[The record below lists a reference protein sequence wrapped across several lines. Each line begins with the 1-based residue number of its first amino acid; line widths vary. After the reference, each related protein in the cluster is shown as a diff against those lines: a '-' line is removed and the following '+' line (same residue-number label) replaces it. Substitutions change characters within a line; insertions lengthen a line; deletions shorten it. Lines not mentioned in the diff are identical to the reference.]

1 MKQKRFHKAG
11 VPMFLALGVLAASA
25 CGGSSDDKGSG
36 LDPNKGG
43 SGGSGAK
50 VGTGGGINL
59 TGGSSSGGSSA
70 KGGTTSVGV
79 GGSTSGTAGT
89 SGNVGSGGFAGADA
103 CASVSEN
110 SNKVTVA
117 LLFMVDI
124 SGSMNCPVPEA
135 DPPCMVDP
143 NKNPPYPQTRWS
155 EMNPALKGFFDSMA
169 SDGMWA
175 GISFFSRNNGS
186 CSAQD
191 YEKPDSEIALLPGAA
206 MNLDSTVDKQKPAG
220 STPTVPALEGALN
233 HANAWATAHTD
244 QNVVVVYAT
253 DGYPQGC
260 SSTKDPNTIDNAA
273 KIAAAAYGG
282 ANQIRTY
289 VLGVGPNLTDL
300 NAIAKSGGTDAAELI
315 DTGQDVTQQLTD
327 KFNAIRSAVAVE
339 CTYSV
344 PAPPAGQTLD
354 LNKVNVEYNGTE
366 VGYNNTATCD
376 QGWQYANNNS
386 QVVLCGST
394 CDQVK
399 ADPNAK
405 IQIAFGC
412 DTVIIGQPR

>member
-1 MKQKRFHKAG
+1 MKQKRSHKAR
-11 VPMFLALGVLAASA
+11 VPMFLALSALGVLAVTA
-25 CGGSSDDKGSG
+25 CGGDSDSKGGG
-36 LDPNKGG
+36 LDPAKGG

-50 VGTGGGINL
+50 VGTGGGITL
-59 TGGSSSGGSSA
+59 TGGSSSGGSSS
-70 KGGTTSVGV
+70 GGSTSVGV
-79 GGSTSGTAGT
+79 GGSTSGS

-110 SNKVTVA
+110 SNKVAVA

-124 SGSMNCPVPEA
+124 SGSMNCPVPEL
-135 DPPCMVDP
+135 DPPCTVDP
-143 NKNPPYPQTRWS
+143 NKTYPETRWS

-175 GISFFSRNNGS
+175 GLSFFSRNGS
-186 CSAQD
+186 CSEKD
-191 YEKPDSEIALLPGAA
+191 YEKPDSEIALLPSAS

-220 STPTVPALEGALN
+220 STPTVPSLQGALN
-233 HANAWATAHTD
+233 HADSWAAAHPD

-260 SSTKDPNTIDNAA
+260 SNNTIDQAA
-273 KIAAAAYGG
+273 KIAAAAYNG
-282 ANQIRTY
+282 AHQIRTY

-315 DTGQDVTQQLTD
+315 DTGQDVTKQLTD

-354 LNKVNVEYNGTE
+354 LNKVNVEYNGSE

-376 QGWQYANNNS
+376 QGWQYANNDS

-399 ADPNAK
+399 ADPSAK

>member
-244 QNVVVVYAT
+244 QNVVVVYGTPVAGSGGSGTRCPGPYRGYVNYPGTWSMRNGGQAT
-253 DGYPQGC
+253 DGTGAGNPVVYYGTPFTNMGC
-260 SSTKDPNTIDNAA
+260 
-273 KIAAAAYGG
+273 
-282 ANQIRTY
+282 
-289 VLGVGPNLTDL
+289 GPN
-300 NAIAKSGGTDAAELI
+300 
-315 DTGQDVTQQLTD
+315 
-327 KFNAIRSAVAVE
+327 
-339 CTYSV
+339 V
-344 PAPPAGQTLD
+344 PA
-354 LNKVNVEYNGTE
+354 
-366 VGYNNTATCD
+366 NN
-376 QGWQYANNNS
+376 ANPFYHFYIYFKGAVPS
-386 QVVLCGST
+386 GPYPL
-394 CDQVK
+394 K
-399 ADPNAK
+399 L
-405 IQIAFGC
+405 
-412 DTVIIGQPR
+412 VIR

>member
-1 MKQKRFHKAG
+1 MKQKRFHMAG
-11 VPMFLALGVLAASA
+11 VPMFLAFSALGVLAATA
-25 CGGSSDDKGSG
+25 CGGSSDDKGGG
-36 LDPNKGG
+36 LDLGKGG

-50 VGTGGGINL
+50 VGTGGGISVS
-59 TGGSSSGGSSA
+59 GGSSSGGSSA

-79 GGSTSGTAGT
+79 GGSTSGS
-89 SGNVGSGGFAGADA
+89 SGSVGSGGFAGEA
-103 CASVSEN
+103 CASVSET
-110 SNKVTVA
+110 SNKVAVA

-124 SGSMNCPVPEA
+124 SGSMNCPVPEL
-135 DPPCMVDP
+135 DPPCTVDP
-143 NKNPPYPQTRWS
+143 NKNPPYPETRWT
-155 EMNPALKGFFDSMA
+155 EMNPALKGFFDSMD

-175 GISFFSRNNGS
+175 GISFFSRGGS
-186 CSAQD
+186 CDAGD
-191 YEKPDSEIALLPGAA
+191 YEKPDSEIALLPGAS
-206 MNLDSTVDKQKPAG
+206 MSLDAAVAKQKPSG
-220 STPTVPALEGALN
+220 STPTVPSLQGALN
-233 HANAWATAHTD
+233 HADSWAAAHPD

-260 SSTKDPNTIDNAA
+260 SRDNTITQAA
-273 KIAAAAYGG
+273 KIAGDAYTGPH
-282 ANQIRTY
+282 QIRTY

-315 DTGQDVTQQLTD
+315 DTGQDVTKQLTD

-354 LNKVNVEYNGTE
+354 LGKVNVEYNGDQL
-366 VGYNNTATCD
+366 GYNDTTTCD
-376 QGWQYANNNS
+376 QGWQYANNNT

-412 DTVIIGQPR
+412 DTVVIGEPR

>member
-1 MKQKRFHKAG
+1 MKQKRSHKAG
-11 VPMFLALGVLAASA
+11 VPMFLALSALGVLAATA
-25 CGGSSDDKGSG
+25 CGGSDSKGGG
-36 LDPNKGG
+36 LDPAKGG

-50 VGTGGGINL
+50 VGTGGGISL
-59 TGGSSSGGSSA
+59 TGGSNSGGSSA
-70 KGGTTSVGV
+70 NGGSVGV
-79 GGSTSGTAGT
+79 GGSTSGS

-110 SNKVTVA
+110 SNKVAVA

-124 SGSMNCPVPEA
+124 SGSMNCPVPEL
-135 DPPCMVDP
+135 DPPCTVDP
-143 NKNPPYPQTRWS
+143 NKTYPETRWS

-175 GISFFSRNNGS
+175 GLSFFSRNGS
-186 CSAQD
+186 CNEKD
-191 YEKPDSEIALLPGAA
+191 YEKPDSEIALLPAA
-206 MNLDSTVDKQKPAG
+206 STGLDSTVDKQKPAG
-220 STPTVPALEGALN
+220 STPTVPSLQGALN
-233 HANAWATAHTD
+233 HADSWATAHPD

-260 SSTKDPNTIDNAA
+260 SNNTIDQAA
-273 KIAAAAYGG
+273 KIAAAAYTG
-282 ANQIRTY
+282 AHQIRTY

-315 DTGQDVTQQLTD
+315 DTGQDVTKQLTD

-354 LNKVNVEYNGTE
+354 LNKVNVEYNGNE

-386 QVVLCGST
+386 QIVLCGST

-399 ADPNAK
+399 ADPSAK
-405 IQIAFGC
+405 IQLAFGC
-412 DTVIIGQPR
+412 DTVVIDQPR

>member
-1 MKQKRFHKAG
+1 MMQKTSHKVG
-11 VPMFLALGVLAASA
+11 VPMFLTFGALGVLAATA
-25 CGGSSDDKGSG
+25 CGGGSDTKGGG
-36 LDPNKGG
+36 LDPGKGG

-50 VGTGGGINL
+50 VGTGGSINL
-59 TGGSSSGGSSA
+59 TGGSSAGGSSA

-79 GGSTSGTAGT
+79 GGSTSGT
-89 SGNVGSGGFAGADA
+89 SGSSGSVGSGGFAGADA

-124 SGSMNCPVPEA
+124 SGSMNCPVPEE
-135 DPPCMVDP
+135 DPACTVDP

-155 EMNPALKGFFDSMA
+155 EMNPALKGFFDSMD

-175 GISFFSRNNGS
+175 GLSFFSRNGS
-186 CSAQD
+186 CNEKD
-191 YEKPDSEIALLPGAA
+191 YEKPDSEIALLPAA
-206 MNLDSTVDKQKPAG
+206 SMNLDSTVDKQKPAG
-220 STPTVPALEGALN
+220 STPTVPSLQGALN
-233 HANAWATAHTD
+233 HADAWATAHPD

-260 SSTKDPNTIDNAA
+260 SNNTIDQAA
-273 KIAAAAYGG
+273 KIAATAYNG
-282 ANQIRTY
+282 AHQIRTY

-315 DTGQDVTQQLTD
+315 DTGQDVTKQLTD

-354 LNKVNVEYNGTE
+354 LNKVNVEYNGNE
-366 VGYNNTATCD
+366 VGYNNTGTCD
-376 QGWQYANNNS
+376 QGWQYANNNT

-399 ADPNAK
+399 ADANAK